1 VYKHILIP
9 LDGSAG
15 AEKAIEAGI
24 ELADRAA
31 AKVTLFTAVPECR
44 LRGRPGTA
52 SEAAAR
58 WDHER
63 ASRESAQTILL
74 PAAARLRA
82 AGIQCDTAYAES
94 NRPHAAIIDA
104 ARARGC
110 DLIIMSSRGRSGL
123 SKLWYGSE
131 TRAVLRNSTIP
142 TLVYR

>member
-1 VYKHILIP
+1 MYKHILIP
-9 LDGSAG
+9 LDGSPG

-31 AKVTLFTAVPECR
+31 AKVTLFTAVPECG

-63 ASRESAQTILL
+63 TSRDRARAIVR

-82 AGIQCDTAYAES
+82 AGIECDTAYAES
-94 NRPHAAIIDA
+94 NRPHAAIVDA

-110 DLIIMSSRGRSGL
+110 DLIVMSARGRSGL

-131 TRAVLRNSTIP
+131 TRAVLKNSSIP

>member
-1 VYKHILIP
+1 MIVVAG
-9 LDGSAG
+9 GSGVLGRSVVSELTRAG
-15 AEKAIEAGI
+15 ERVRV
-24 ELADRAA
+24 LAR
-31 AKVTLFTAVPECR
+31 
-44 LRGRPGTA
+44 
-52 SEAAAR
+52 
-58 WDHER
+58 
-63 ASRESAQTILL
+63 
-74 PAAARLRA
+74 
-82 AGIQCDTAYAES
+82 DTAYAES